1 MYKDRYSPL
10 DLINISIIF
19 GNSPNMLFTEAEALY
34 NPKINRRNF
43 SEIFSN
49 IFLKTANLFMSL
61 STVLM
66 KAPKNHD

>member
-1 MYKDRYSPL
+1 MYNNNFDLTS
-10 DLINISIIF
+10 LINASVTF

-49 IFLKTANLFMSL
+49 FFLKTANLFMSL